1 MKSKNNTPA
10 NIFNKIYSNVF
21 NYSETKILY
30 VITFIG
36 FLLRFVY
43 LIESQSVPFFDR
55 LYDLQLLYDKAA
67 KLIAL
72 DKNFLGPEYFT
83 ISPLYTYFLSFF
95 YLIFSKQIFLIQL
108 IQIIISTLTIPVLYL
123 VGKNLHSD
131 KVGYIA
137 AFLAAFFGNFIFYS
151 TAILEV
157 TLQIFLIS
165 VLMFFITQDFEKHIE
180 KKWFLI
186 GLFLALAAFTRE
198 ALLVFAPI
206 AFIWLLVKGRTYEK
220 IKAQFS
226 KVLVAY
232 VLGLS
237 ILVVPFIIRNISE
250 SDSLILI
257 TPTEGLNFYMGNNS
271 ANSDVFVNPEGFNYY
286 EDMAGINY
294 LRATEKKDFLPG
306 EASMKW
312 FGKGLD
318 FMLGNPIDAFFL
330 TAKKAFLILGE
341 NENPEASSTDYEF
354 YRETY
359 SNILKLPLASFYFL
373 VLFSLAG
380 LTFLWNN
387 KKRFSLLYWFIATIM
402 IMLSFFYVSG
412 RTRMIL
418 SPMLIVLSSYGLYN
432 IFQIIRNGNYKVL
445 ISPGLLILGFVLF
458 QSFLIPK
465 YNFQRYM
472 AYFDLGDYFTQVKS
486 YDVAASSYKKSI
498 MFREHYLTHLKLG
511 DVYALQKMN
520 AEALQEYKAVLEL
533 RPDYPPAIFNMAL
546 IYSSTGNLERA
557 TQLYERVLQV
567 DPNYSDAYRSLGAIA
582 YLNNDLSEALRYFEK
597 FLETSTDE
605 FAKNKILGDIALIR
619 SKLSGR

>member
-1 MKSKNNTPA
+1 MKSKNNFST
-10 NIFNKIYSNVF
+10 NIFNKIYSKVF

-36 FLLRFVY
+36 FLLRFLY
-43 LIESQSVPFFDR
+43 LIESQSIPFFDR
-55 LYDLQLLYDKAA
+55 FYDLQFLYDKAA

-72 DKNFLGPEYFT
+72 NKIYLGPEYFT
-83 ISPLYTYFLSFF
+83 ISPLYTYFLSLF
-95 YLIFSKQIFLIQL
+95 YLIFSKQIFLFQL
-108 IQIIISTLTIPVLYL
+108 IQIIISTLTIPILYL
-123 VGKNLHSD
+123 VGKNVHSD
-131 KVGYIA
+131 KIGYTA
-137 AFLAAFFGNFIFYS
+137 AFLAAIFGNFIFYS

-157 TLQIFLIS
+157 TLQVFLLS
-165 VLMFFITQDFEKHIE
+165 VLLFFLTQDFERHVE

-186 GLFLALAAFTRE
+186 GLFIALAALTRE
-198 ALLVFAPI
+198 AILIFAPI
-206 AFIWLLVKGRTYEK
+206 AFIWLIVKGRTYEK
-220 IKAQFS
+220 IKAQFGR
-226 KVLVAY
+226 VIIAY
-232 VLGLS
+232 IIGLS
-237 ILVVPFIIRNISE
+237 ILVVPFVIKNISN

-271 ANSDVFVNPEGFNYY
+271 ATSDVFVNPEGFNYY
-286 EDMAGINY
+286 EDMAGVNY
-294 LRATEKKDFLPG
+294 LRTTEKKDFLPG

-330 TAKKAFLILGE
+330 TAKKTFLILGDS
-341 NENPEASSTDYEF
+341 ENPETSSTDYDF

-359 SNILKLPLASFYFL
+359 SNILKLPLISFYFL

-380 LTFLWNN
+380 LVFSWRDNR
-387 KKRFSLLYWFIATIM
+387 KISLLYWFTLTALFL
-402 IMLSFFYVSG
+402 LSVFYVSG
-412 RTRMIL
+412 RTRMLL
-418 SPMLIVLSSYGLYN
+418 SPMLIVFSSYGLYC
-432 IFQIIRNGNYKVL
+432 IFQSIKSSNYRVL
-445 ISPGLLILGFVLF
+445 ISPVLLIVGFAAF

-465 YNFQRYM
+465 YNFQKYM
-472 AYFDLGDYFTQVKS
+472 AYFDLGDYFTQVRS

-498 MFREHYLTHLKLG
+498 MYREHYLTHLKLG
-511 DVYALQKMN
+511 DVYALQKKN

-557 TQLYERVLQV
+557 TQLYERVLEV

-582 YLNNDLSEALRYFEK
+582 YLNNNFSEALRYFEK

-605 FAKNKILGDIALIR
+605 FSKNKILGDIALIKSR
-619 SKLSGR
+619 LSGQ